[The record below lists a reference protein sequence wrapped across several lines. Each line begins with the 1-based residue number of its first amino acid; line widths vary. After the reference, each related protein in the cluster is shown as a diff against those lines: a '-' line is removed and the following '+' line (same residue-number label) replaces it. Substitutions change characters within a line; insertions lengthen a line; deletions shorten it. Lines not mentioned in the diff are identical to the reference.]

1 MHRYGL
7 DRFSARGVV
16 LAARAWLAALGM
28 CAAFAVPDHAMA
40 AEVSADAA
48 REPATRTDREP
59 ATAAKTG
66 DAAAKAA
73 LAVVERFERALADG
87 DRNAALEALAPDLV
101 VFESGHIERSREEYA
116 ASHLDADIAFLK
128 TAKTRLLSRS
138 ASVVGESA
146 VVLSETQI
154 MSEREGKATT
164 RASLET
170 LLLRRTA
177 DGWRITHIHWSSRV
191 L

>member
-7 DRFSARGVV
+7 GRFRARGA
-16 LAARAWLAALGM
+16 LTACATSAALGVFAA
-28 CAAFAVPDHAMA
+28 CAMPRHAVA
-40 AEVSADAA
+40 AEASSNAA
-48 REPATRTDREP
+48 GAPATKTDSEP
-59 ATAAKTG
+59 ATAANTS

-73 LAVVERFERALADG
+73 LAVVEGFERALADG

-101 VFESGHIERSREEYA
+101 VFESGHVERSREEYA

-138 ASVVGESA
+138 AGIVGESA

-154 MSEREGKATT
+154 HSEREDKATT

-177 DGWRITHIHWSSRV
+177 HGWRITHIHWSSRV